1 MAGENRAPLISSWRA
16 RLLRW
21 AHSSKRPADQTR
33 LARTVRELGPLGL
46 ALALVVGTV
55 WLLGPGGAGAT
66 PNARHASGANSGSA
80 GQAGG
85 ALRIAR
91 ADAHAEYVWQGQ
103 DVEVNL
109 ALSQSAS
116 DCQAPLNGGVCL
128 RYSVLADE
136 QARLVGYGVIPAADV
151 RVTPG
156 AITLRVDTRT
166 VPGFVAVVGGRVRI
180 VASWRAVA
188 GPAGGQQRASV
199 QGAVGAYAL
208 ASSASGA
215 PAAAGRGS
223 GTSGSGTSGS
233 AGSVIATMLLR

>member
-1 MAGENRAPLISSWRA
+1 MERVSKVIEQIKQIKRIEWNR
-16 RLLRW
+16 RW
-21 AHSSKRPADQTR
+21 
-33 LARTVRELGPLGL
+33 RELGPLGL
-46 ALALVVGTV
+46 ALALVVGAV
-55 WLLGPGGAGAT
+55 LLLGPGGAAGARLRG
-66 PNARHASGANSGSA
+66 AAASGATGRQSA
-80 GQAGG
+80 GQAGQAG
-85 ALRIAR
+85 ARAPRIAR

-116 DCQAPLNGGVCL
+116 DCQAPLQGLQGGVCL

-208 ASSASGA
+208 ASGASGA
-215 PAAAGRGS
+215 PAAAG
-223 GTSGSGTSGS
+223 SGSGTSG
-233 AGSVIATMLLR
+233 ASVIATMLLR